1 MPGKKCHICQWVQH
15 HHELRSVCWIVTLVF
30 LVWGGNTVG
39 VVFQVV
45 TGVDCELR
53 KKHTVWDDNYRA
65 CSWKWK
71 MRGELDLKYVTGWH
85 AAMKGFS
92 FRCLLQITSFIGCL
106 VFSSL
111 ERHWNCCSSCQ
122 RMLSV
127 CGWPG
132 RFHEVMNLIIR
143 KDTRIPPLVTGHNHK
158 ESVRWRC
165 VSGVHIVTYCVWKLR
180 VRAPCEVTSVTFI
193 VLLACRTHC
202 MWRSSVHLDSIG
214 LHCTVLCSLHNSHT
228 HTFQKICD

>member
-1 MPGKKCHICQWVQH
+1 MPHVSLLCFYTYRLYLTCDMDKSSVRHIHDPVFLSQDGNNKC
-15 HHELRSVCWIVTLVF
+15 F

-39 VVFQVV
+39 VAFQVM

-53 KKHTVWDDNYRA
+53 KKHAVWDDNYMA

-85 AAMKGFS
+85 AAMKYVTGWHAAMKGFI
-92 FRCLLQITSFIGCL
+92 FRCLLRITSFIGCL

-111 ERHWNCCSSCQ
+111 ERHWNCCSTCR

-132 RFHEVMNLIIR
+132 RFQEVMNLIIR
-143 KDTRIPPLVTGHNHK
+143 KDTRIPPPVTGHSHK

-165 VSGVHIVTYCVWKLR
+165 VFLVCI
-180 VRAPCEVTSVTFI
+180 
-193 VLLACRTHC
+193 
-202 MWRSSVHLDSIG
+202 
-214 LHCTVLCSLHNSHT
+214 
-228 HTFQKICD
+228 